1 MIIKKNFIMILS
13 LLIIPLIGVLLLLPL
28 EVGAKPILNTKVL
41 SAAPGSSLFKNF
53 IEGWFNTAHPGDLM
67 KKIALFTS
75 LLNLLISIYMWFQF
89 DNSSMNYQFVS
100 EFNSLN
106 FCHFHVG
113 VDGISLYF
121 VVRPLTINTNLELS
135 RFALLFL
142 NFLFLFISYITL
154 PWLRHSRVRV
164 ILSTC

>member
-1 MIIKKNFIMILS
+1 MILS

-28 EVGAKPILNTKVL
+28 EVGAKPISNTKVL
-41 SAAPGSSLFKNF
+41 RAAPGSSIFNNIF
-53 IEGWFNTAHPGDLM
+53 GGWFTSAHHGDLM

-106 FCHFHVG
+106 FCHLHVG

-121 VVRPLTINTNLELS
+121 VLLTT
-135 RFALLFL
+135 
-142 NFLFLFISYITL
+142 FITPIC
-154 PWLRHSRVRV
+154 
-164 ILSTC
+164 ILSN

>member
-28 EVGAKPILNTKVL
+28 EVGAKPISNTKVL
-41 SAAPGSSLFKNF
+41 RAAPGSSIFNNIF
-53 IEGWFNTAHPGDLM
+53 GGWFTSAHHGDLM

-121 VVRPLTINTNLELS
+121 VLLTT
-135 RFALLFL
+135 
-142 NFLFLFISYITL
+142 FITPIC
-154 PWLRHSRVRV
+154 
-164 ILSTC
+164 ILSN